1 MSREIQDSL
10 LVERTG
16 SHSSTGKGNNEPPT
30 IADFVA
36 ELERANNAIDGKLG
50 DPGPL
55 QPTARRVA
63 SVVNELEKRL
73 ARAESTLES
82 IGRKEVVR

>member
-1 MSREIQDSL
+1 MSRTIQDSL

-16 SHSSTGKGNNEPPT
+16 SYSTSNRNIPLTDDELVG
-30 IADFVA
+30 
-36 ELERANNAIDGKLG
+36 ELERVNDAIDGKLG
-50 DPGPL
+50 DLGPL

-63 SVVNELEKRL
+63 SVVAELEKRL

-82 IGRKEVVR
+82 IGRNEVT